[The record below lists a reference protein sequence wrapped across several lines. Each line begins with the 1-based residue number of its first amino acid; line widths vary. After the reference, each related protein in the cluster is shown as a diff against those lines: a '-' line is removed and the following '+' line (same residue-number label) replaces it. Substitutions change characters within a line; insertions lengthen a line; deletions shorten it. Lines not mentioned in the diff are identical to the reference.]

1 MKSFLA
7 AAVFYAESHNYHF
20 FDTSKMD
27 PEHLESNEEV
37 SESKNQKTLILCP
50 QCKKGF
56 PTPSKV
62 KRHLLAVHE
71 KIREFQCDICTH
83 AFSQKIHVLKHR
95 QAVHKSELEA
105 NPHLLNNRNFRI
117 HTTTVVAPS
126 TVQIQEPFETCTI
139 QQQQQHKP
147 KKRKKKSQSSSSVI
161 KSSSVNDTPI
171 ATPMTTTTT
180 TQVVI
185 QQPTILHLNLDLQ
198 ALEPTSSSGT
208 GGTNFNENKPIT
220 CQVKLCAEDFNLDSH
235 NHELEN
241 TETQL
246 ALDDNKFDLSKLT
259 QQSSFENE
267 LEKTLAQL
275 QPIAKEF
282 AAFEDMQNQEK
293 IFQELVP
300 LNDIKPTIF
309 EEIPVKEAPV
319 TSVKSSNRKASP
331 CDVCGKSFSSPSKM
345 RRHKRIVH
353 EKIKPFQ
360 CSVCSKEFGQKVNL
374 VGHLQSKHKLSE
386 DEAKNGIIKLEINDV
401 PYLSHNKI
409 IIQPS
414 SLKVEQPE
422 EPSTTTTTTIVKIEN
437 STTTLEDNNK
447 KIFKCM
453 ECLFDSEDSGD
464 MISHHLSKHVQ
475 PMPMFSF
482 DTSDLSLE

>member
-1 MKSFLA
+1 VKSFLA

-171 ATPMTTTTT
+171 ANPMTTTTT

-198 ALEPTSSSGT
+198 ALEPTSSS

>member
-1 MKSFLA
+1 
-7 AAVFYAESHNYHF
+7 
-20 FDTSKMD
+20 MD
-27 PEHLESNEEV
+27 PDQPDNQEV
-37 SESKNQKTLILCP
+37 SESKKTLILCP

-198 ALEPTSSSGT
+198 ALEPTSSS

-386 DEAKNGIIKLEINDV
+386 DEAKNGIIKLELDDHV
-401 PYLSHNKI
+401 PYSKI
-409 IIQPS
+409 ITPQP
-414 SLKVEQPE
+414 SLKVEPE
-422 EPSTTTTTTIVKIEN
+422 EPSTTLVKIEN
-437 STTTLEDNNK
+437 STTPLADNNK

>member
-1 MKSFLA
+1 MKTFLA

-139 QQQQQHKP
+139 QQQQQQHKP

-171 ATPMTTTTT
+171 ATPMTTSTT

-185 QQPTILHLNLDLQ
+185 QQPKILHLNLDLQ
-198 ALEPTSSSGT
+198 ALEPTSSS

-309 EEIPVKEAPV
+309 EEIPV
-319 TSVKSSNRKASP
+319 TSVKSSSSNRKASP

-422 EPSTTTTTTIVKIEN
+422 EPSTTTTTIVKIEN

>member
-1 MKSFLA
+1 
-7 AAVFYAESHNYHF
+7 
-20 FDTSKMD
+20 MD

-171 ATPMTTTTT
+171 ANPMTTTTT

>member
-139 QQQQQHKP
+139 QQQQQQQHKP

-171 ATPMTTTTT
+171 ATPMTTSTTS
-180 TQVVI
+180 QVVI

-198 ALEPTSSSGT
+198 ALEPTSSS

-309 EEIPVKEAPV
+309 EEIPV
-319 TSVKSSNRKASP
+319 TSVKSSSSNRKASP

-422 EPSTTTTTTIVKIEN
+422 EPSTTTTTIVKIEN

>member
-1 MKSFLA
+1 MKTFLA

-198 ALEPTSSSGT
+198 ALEPTSSSG
-208 GGTNFNENKPIT
+208 GTNFNENKPIT

-309 EEIPVKEAPV
+309 EEIPV
-319 TSVKSSNRKASP
+319 TSVKSSSSNRKASP

-422 EPSTTTTTTIVKIEN
+422 EPSTTTTTIVKIEN

>member
-139 QQQQQHKP
+139 QQQQQQHKP

-171 ATPMTTTTT
+171 ATPMTTSTTS
-180 TQVVI
+180 QVVI

-198 ALEPTSSSGT
+198 ALEPTSSSG
-208 GGTNFNENKPIT
+208 GTIFNENKPIT

-309 EEIPVKEAPV
+309 EEIPV
-319 TSVKSSNRKASP
+319 TSVKSSSSNRKASP

-422 EPSTTTTTTIVKIEN
+422 EPSTTTTTTTIVKIEN

>member
-1 MKSFLA
+1 MKTFLA

-139 QQQQQHKP
+139 QQQQQQQHKP

-198 ALEPTSSSGT
+198 ALEPTSSS

-309 EEIPVKEAPV
+309 EEIPV
-319 TSVKSSNRKASP
+319 TSVKSSSSNRKASP

-422 EPSTTTTTTIVKIEN
+422 EPSTTTTTTTIVKIEN

>member
-1 MKSFLA
+1 MKTFLA
-7 AAVFYAESHNYHF
+7 AAVFYAESQVPF
-20 FDTSKMD
+20 FDTLKMD
-27 PEHLESNEEV
+27 ADEPKEDG
-37 SESKNQKTLILCP
+37 SEGKNQKTLILCP

-105 NPHLLNNRNFRI
+105 NPNLLNNRNFRI
-117 HTTTVVAPS
+117 HTVVQPTVL
-126 TVQIQEPFETCTI
+126 QQEPFETCTV
-139 QQQQQHKP
+139 QQHPQKP
-147 KKRKKKSQSSSSVI
+147 KKRKKKSVI
-161 KSSSVNDTPI
+161 KPTVQNTHPTVLAPI
-171 ATPMTTTTT
+171 TTT

-185 QQPTILHLNLDLQ
+185 QQPTILHFNLDLQ
-198 ALEPTSSSGT
+198 ALEPTTSSSAIIAG
-208 GGTNFNENKPIT
+208 NFNENKPIT
-220 CQVKLCAEDFNLDSH
+220 CQVKLCEDFS
-235 NHELEN
+235 LEN
-241 TETQL
+241 QDLDTTAQL

-259 QQSSFENE
+259 QQSSFDNE

-309 EEIPVKEAPV
+309 EENNSGGGSNTPKAPPPPSAV
-319 TSVKSSNRKASP
+319 TTTSVKNNRKASP

-360 CSVCSKEFGQKVNL
+360 CSVCNKEFGQKVNL

-386 DEAKNGIIKLEINDV
+386 EQAKNGIIELNEHV
-401 PYLSHNKI
+401 PKN
-409 IIQPS
+409 QPAPAIAAV
-414 SLKVEQPE
+414 KVEPE
-422 EPSTTTTTTIVKIEN
+422 EPSTTTTTTIVK
-437 STTTLEDNNK
+437 TTTLAEDTNK

>member
-1 MKSFLA
+1 
-7 AAVFYAESHNYHF
+7 
-20 FDTSKMD
+20 MD

-171 ATPMTTTTT
+171 ATPMTTSTT
-180 TQVVI
+180 TQLVI

-198 ALEPTSSSGT
+198 ALEPTSSS

-309 EEIPVKEAPV
+309 EEIPV
-319 TSVKSSNRKASP
+319 TSVKSSSSNRKASP

-422 EPSTTTTTTIVKIEN
+422 EPSTTTTTTTIVKIEN

>member
-1 MKSFLA
+1 
-7 AAVFYAESHNYHF
+7 
-20 FDTSKMD
+20 MD
-27 PEHLESNEEV
+27 PDQPDNQEV
-37 SESKNQKTLILCP
+37 SESKKTLILCP

-117 HTTTVVAPS
+117 HTPINS

-139 QQQQQHKP
+139 QQIHKP
-147 KKRKKKSQSSSSVI
+147 KKRKKKSSVI
-161 KSSSVNDTPI
+161 KAAN
-171 ATPMTTTTT
+171 PMTT

-198 ALEPTSSSGT
+198 TLEPSSSGN
-208 GGTNFNENKPIT
+208 TNFNENKPIT
-220 CQVKLCAEDFNLDSH
+220 CQVKLCPEDFI
-235 NHELEN
+235 EN

-275 QPIAKEF
+275 TPIAKEF

-309 EEIPVKEAPV
+309 EETPKEVPVKN
-319 TSVKSSNRKASP
+319 NRKASP

-386 DEAKNGIIKLEINDV
+386 DEAKNGIIKLELDDHV
-401 PYLSHNKI
+401 PYSKI
-409 IIQPS
+409 ITPQPS
-414 SLKVEQPE
+414 SKVEPE
-422 EPSTTTTTTIVKIEN
+422 EPSTTLVKIEN
-437 STTTLEDNNK
+437 STTPLADNNK